1 MICWL
6 NGNPFNWVKYVVYCG
21 KYAMELKEMKVANL
35 AQQVE
40 SSGVHEGKRALCPPT
55 FRQLKIK
62 SKDIDA
68 KGLKNKGAQLF

>member
-1 MICWL
+1 
-6 NGNPFNWVKYVVYCG
+6 
-21 KYAMELKEMKVANL
+21 MELKEMKVANL